1 MKRKKLPLII
11 DGEIL
16 IRSLEDQSL
25 KAKSRILGAR
35 HGHFILIEDPLYQV
49 NERLSTPITG
59 PVYCQYFNEG
69 FLYIFPS
76 MILKSLGDNLTLLD
90 YPHRFEVE
98 TIRQHPRIRVNIKAS
113 FSSLSSGTASEAT
126 IIDISEGGCQ
136 LIVPT
141 LVVLRKD
148 MLCDLKF
155 TLPDSQNIEGI
166 QAKVRD
172 IRFLKLKNNTKLG
185 LQFIG
190 PPEQISK
197 ISSFARFCMFFKV

>member
-1 MKRKKLPLII
+1 MKKKKLPLVI

-16 IRSLEDQSL
+16 IRSLEDQAL

-49 NERLSTPITG
+49 NERLSTPLTG

-69 FLYIFPS
+69 YLYIFPS
-76 MILKSLGDNLTLLD
+76 RVLKSLGDNLTLLD
-90 YPHRFEVE
+90 YPRSFEVE
-98 TIRQHPRIRVNIKAS
+98 TIRQHPRIRINIKAAIRYQG
-113 FSSLSSGTASEAT
+113 SGGSSEAT
-126 IIDISEGGCQ
+126 LIDISEGGCQ
-136 LIVPT
+136 LIIPSLLT
-141 LVVLRKD
+141 LTKN
-148 MLCDLKF
+148 MLCELNF
-155 TLPDSQNIEGI
+155 NLPDRQNVEGM

-172 IRFLKLKNNTKLG
+172 IRFLRMKNSTKLG

-190 PPEQISK
+190 PPEQINK